1 MPKTVVLRNTSSQG
15 QGCRRYAGEKD
26 ASSALPARENR
37 LQPENSKIEEWEDG
51 LTHFCDLSP
60 FRTSYATFHTQRYE
74 TKASNC
80 TTRTVTQW
88 LPKASSRTGG
98 SFRKPSSPLM
108 SFCPLYLVVP
118 PSRPWILFVAD
129 MFALPIL
136 VVAICSS
143 LPIYKIYYAWLER
156 HRSKRIRYHKCQAPR
171 SVSSKRYLL
180 GLDVLVRMYQ
190 SYSRGRRNSGL
201 KQQFD
206 VYGHTFHAKP
216 FGATRIFTIEPRN
229 LKSVFGGSQDW
240 GIQQLRLDIF
250 KPFVGEG
257 VLNVDGNKW
266 KHARALIQPTFDKV
280 QFGSLHDFDAHLKRL
295 INIIPS
301 DGSTVDLQPLF
312 SRLNLDSVTE
322 YLLGESVMS
331 LESTTTIDAK
341 DFLESYSYGQAK
353 VGKGLQLPLW
363 TLATLDFKFR
373 KACTV
378 SCRFVDKYVDMA
390 FSRPKLLDEV
400 KEKKFILAHELA
412 KMTKNRPFIRSQ
424 LLNVFMAGYDTITIA
439 LTNIFFH
446 MARNPNIYTKLREE
460 VLVCPSDIDTV
471 GLQKLGY
478 LQSIIK
484 ESLRL
489 NPPLP
494 LNSRIA
500 LCDTIMPCGGGPDR
514 SSPIFVRKGDI
525 VVTSIYA
532 LHRREQVYGHDV
544 HSFRPERWEK
554 SQPSHW
560 EFLPF
565 SAGPRVCPAQR
576 LALTQISHALFH
588 LARHFS
594 AIENRDPI
602 FDYEEQYKIST
613 ENKRGAIVA
622 LFAN

>member
-1 MPKTVVLRNTSSQG
+1 MF
-15 QGCRRYAGEKD
+15 
-26 ASSALPARENR
+26 SAFP
-37 LQPENSKIEEWEDG
+37 
-51 LTHFCDLSP
+51 
-60 FRTSYATFHTQRYE
+60 
-74 TKASNC
+74 
-80 TTRTVTQW
+80 V
-88 LPKASSRTGG
+88 
-98 SFRKPSSPLM
+98 
-108 SFCPLYLVVP
+108 LVVT
-118 PSRPWILFVAD
+118 
-129 MFALPIL
+129 
-136 VVAICSS
+136 ICSS
-143 LPIYKIYYAWLER
+143 LLVYKIHDLWLEG
-156 HRSKRIRYHKCQAPR
+156 HRSKKVRHHKCQAPR

-180 GLDVLVRMYQ
+180 GLDVLVQMYK
-190 SYSRGRRNSGL
+190 SYSRGQRNSGL
-201 KQQFD
+201 KRQFD
-206 VYGHTFHAKP
+206 VYGPTFQAKP

-240 GIQQLRLDIF
+240 GIRQLRLDVF

-257 VLNVDGNKW
+257 VLNIDGNQW
-266 KHARALIQPTFDKV
+266 KHARALIQPTFDKS
-280 QFGSLHDFDAHLKRL
+280 QFGSLDDFDAHLRRL
-295 INIIPS
+295 IDVIPS

-331 LESTTTIDAK
+331 LKSTTTMDAK
-341 DFLESYSYGQAK
+341 EFLESYSYGQAM

-363 TLATLDFKFR
+363 TLMTVDVKFW

-390 FSRPKLLDEV
+390 FSRPKLPAEG
-400 KEKKFILAHELA
+400 KEQKFILAHELA
-412 KMTKNRPFIRSQ
+412 KMTKNRPFIRDQ

-446 MARNPNIYTKLREE
+446 MARNPIIFTKLREE
-460 VLVCPSDIDTV
+460 ILSCPEDIDTV
-471 GLQKLGY
+471 GLQKLSY

-500 LCDTIMPCGGGPDR
+500 LCDTIIPCGGGPDR
-514 SSPIFVRKGDI
+514 NSPIFVRKGDI

-532 LHRREQVYGHDV
+532 LHRSEQVYGNDV
-544 HSFRPERWEK
+544 HCFRPERWEK

-576 LALTQISHALFH
+576 LALAQISYALFH

-613 ENKRGAIVA
+613 ESKRGAKVA